1 MKLIIML
8 PEGNPQYDFECFEYV
23 SKEAFLEDLEK
34 LSKQYIENI
43 DEIIQKRKEYLGSDS
58 GMEINRY
65 LVEVLYPY
73 SLHSECKNYKF
84 PVSECIQPEWFI
96 ANGTFEYNYL
106 QPRVYTVDE
115 WHTLKMNERESEYVK
130 SIIPDWEPL

>member
-43 DEIIQKRKEYLGSDS
+43 DEIEAIRK
-58 GMEINRY
+58 
-65 LVEVLYPY
+65 
-73 SLHSECKNYKF
+73 KF
-84 PVSECIQPEWFI
+84 PDNI
-96 ANGTFEYNYL
+96 
-106 QPRVYTVDE
+106 
-115 WHTLKMNERESEYVK
+115 K
-130 SIIPDWEPL
+130 